1 MIWIA
6 KKLWL
11 EKLESVPKMKKKN
24 FKNVK
29 DFLKTCSEDEQ
40 EYIYGLF
47 NNASVADLIDL
58 LFEHLPADETIT
70 EIEEYR
76 EELEWDDNEAE
87 KSNKLNRKCDCDFV
101 GCQGC

>member
-1 MIWIA
+1 MI
-6 KKLWL
+6 KKM
-11 EKLESVPKMKKKN
+11 KMKKFN
-24 FKNVK
+24 NTK

-40 EYIYGLF
+40 EYIYDLY

-58 LFEHLPADETIT
+58 LFEYLPADETIK

-76 EELEWDDNEAE
+76 EELEWDDNEAK

>member
-1 MIWIA
+1 M
-6 KKLWL
+6 KK
-11 EKLESVPKMKKKN
+11 KMKMKK
-24 FKNVK
+24 FKNTK

-40 EYIYGLF
+40 EYIYDLY

-58 LFEHLPADETIT
+58 LFEHLPADDTIK

-76 EELEWDDNEAE
+76 EEMEWDDNEA
-87 KSNKLNRKCDCDFV
+87 KRSNERKCDCDFV